1 MTKDE
6 VIQRL
11 SRENRAEIARATG
24 LRYMYL
30 SRIAWG
36 QIKNPGSDQIDID
49 GVHADGRKVPVF
61 RRGEWA

>member
-36 QIKNPGSDQIDID
+36 QIKNPGSDQIDILRTYFE
-49 GVHADGRKVPVF
+49 GRQQAPQQ
-61 RRGEWA
+61 